1 MTSDAVVTP
10 RFTVFEQQQML
21 AAGTLAEIAPVVRAR
36 LDVDAGA
43 PILAF
48 DDATGI
54 QTDLNWYEVPDA
66 PALDEVIV
74 SLDAADDAPRRA
86 GRPRL
91 GVVAREVTLLPR
103 HWEWLNQQS
112 GGASVAL
119 RKLVEEARRTHER
132 ADYKRQAQESTYRV
146 MTALAGDIP
155 GYEGALRALYAG
167 DQEIFMTCIAAWPV
181 DIRTYVT
188 RLAGQ
193 CF

>member
-1 MTSDAVVTP
+1 MTLDIAVTP
-10 RFTVFEQQQML
+10 RYTVFEQQQIL
-21 AAGTLAEIAPVVRAR
+21 AAGAFADIATAVQAR
-36 LDVDAGA
+36 LRIDAGA

-48 DDATGI
+48 DDVTGI
-54 QTDLNWYEVPDA
+54 QTDLNWFEVPA
-66 PALDEVIV
+66 
-74 SLDAADDAPRRA
+74 AADVAEAPLDIEEDAPRRA
-86 GRPRL
+86 GRPKL

-103 HWEWLNQQS
+103 HWEWLGRQP

-119 RKLVEEARRTHER
+119 RKLVEEARKTHER
-132 ADYKRQAQESTYRV
+132 ADGKRQAQEATYRV

-155 GYEGALRALYAG
+155 GYEGALRALYAT
-167 DQEIFMTCIAAWPV
+167 DQETFMACIAAWPV